1 MGQFI
6 RAAGV
11 KVHYVEHGPAGDA
24 DAPTAVLLHG
34 FSPDLRLMTG
44 CFEPIFEGRPEW
56 RRVYLDL
63 PGMGQTVAPDWVRG
77 TDDVMKIVEA
87 AIAALVPEGSYVVCG
102 ESYGGYLARGLAAA
116 RPDRVEGLA
125 LVAPMMV
132 AEHADR
138 DVPPH
143 LVIGRDDKAM
153 SRLGVVGEFLE
164 IAVVQ
169 DAETWRRTQDEIVVG
184 IEVAQDAALERIRTG
199 WAGTFELEQAQGP
212 FERPVLF
219 VTGRQDSSV
228 GYRDAWATL
237 EHYPRATFAVLDRAG
252 HNVQIESSTLFN
264 ALVHEWLDRVDEARV
279 VRGLMETAPG

>member
-1 MGQFI
+1 M
-6 RAAGV
+6 
-11 KVHYVEHGPAGDA
+11 
-24 DAPTAVLLHG
+24 
-34 FSPDLRLMTG
+34 
-44 CFEPIFEGRPEW
+44 
-56 RRVYLDL
+56 
-63 PGMGQTVAPDWVRG
+63 
-77 TDDVMKIVEA
+77 
-87 AIAALVPEGSYVVCG
+87 CG

-143 LVIGRDDKAM
+143 LVIGRDDGAM
-153 SRLGVVGEFLE
+153 SRLGVVGDFFET
-164 IAVVQ
+164 AVVQ
-169 DAETWRRTQDEIVVG
+169 DAETWRRTQGEIVVG
-184 IEVAQDAALERIRTG
+184 IEVAQNAALERILTG
-199 WAGTFELEQAQGP
+199 WAGTFELERAQGP

-237 EHYPRATFAVLDRAG
+237 EHYLRATFAVLDRAG
-252 HNVQIESSTLFN
+252 HNVHIESSTLFN

-279 VRGLMETAPG
+279 VRGLMETSPG

>member
-11 KVHYVEHGPAGDA
+11 EVHYVEHGPAGDPA
-24 DAPTAVLLHG
+24 GRRDANVPTAVLLHG

-44 CFEPIFEGRPEW
+44 CFEPVFEARPEW
-56 RRVYLDL
+56 RRLYVDL
-63 PGMGQTVAPDWVRG
+63 PGMGRTVAPDWVRG
-77 TDDVMKIVEA
+77 TDDVMRIVDA
-87 AIAALVPEGSYVVCG
+87 VIAELVPDGSYVVCG

-116 RPDRVEGLA
+116 HPDRVEGLA
-125 LVAPMMV
+125 LVAAMIV

-143 LVIGRDDKAM
+143 RVIARDDAAM
-153 SRLGVVGEFLE
+153 LGVGADDEFLD

-169 DAETWRRTQDEIVVG
+169 DAETWRRAQEEIVVG
-184 IEVAQDAALERIRTG
+184 SKSADEAALDRIAAG
-199 WAGTFELEQAQGP
+199 YAGTFELEDAQGP

-219 VTGRQDSSV
+219 LTGRQDSVV
-228 GYRDAWATL
+228 GYQDAWATL

-252 HNVQIESSTLFN
+252 HNVHIEQSNLFN
-264 ALVHEWLDRVDEARV
+264 ALVHEWLDRVDEARA
-279 VRGLMETAPG
+279 RGGD

>member
-1 MGQFI
+1 MGRFI

-34 FSPDLRLMTG
+34 WHADLSLMTG
-44 CFEPIFEGRPEW
+44 CFEPVFEGRLEW

-63 PGMGQTVAPDWVRG
+63 PGMGQTVAPEWVRG

-87 AIAALVPEGSYVVCG
+87 AIAKLVPDGSYVVCG
-102 ESYGGYLARGLAAA
+102 QSYGGYLARGLAAA
-116 RPDRVEGLA
+116 QPDRVEGLA
-125 LVAPMMV
+125 LVAPMIV
-132 AEHADR
+132 AEQADR

-143 LVIGRDDKAM
+143 RVIARDDEAM
-153 SRLGVVGEFLE
+153 SRLGVDDGFFEV
-164 IAVVQ
+164 AVVQ
-169 DAETWRRTQDEIVVG
+169 DAETWRRTQEQWIGGESADE
-184 IEVAQDAALERIRTG
+184 AALGRISAG
-199 WAGTFELEQAQGP
+199 LAGTFELEHAQTP

-219 VTGRQDSSV
+219 VTGRQDSAV

-252 HNVQIESSTLFN
+252 HNVHIESSTLFN

-279 VRGLMETAPG
+279 VREPRETAPG